1 MGNKGFKNMAALK
14 NISVE
19 ELRALVGEVVDEKLR
34 EFLGDPDEGLS
45 LRPEVRKRLLKSL
58 RQSKESRETV
68 SAAEAARRL
77 GLEW

>member
-1 MGNKGFKNMAALK
+1 MRSKGFKNMAALK

-34 EFLGDPDEGLS
+34 EFLGDPDEGLD

-58 RQSKESRETV
+58 RQPKESRETV